1 MKERRGI
8 IPLLLLSFVVSAA
21 VLWPLPL
28 SPDPYDHSDTLFNTW
43 LTAWNHHAMTAFSNP
58 LNTPQFAGFPDGRG
72 RSDLLLAQWLFSL
85 PLRAFTGNP
94 IRIHNL
100 LMWISLSLTGLAAG
114 FLARDRGASGWG
126 AAFASTAFVSLPY
139 FQSHLWH
146 LQLSSVG
153 LTLAGIMFAL
163 RTVEGRGGGKL
174 LALLIPL
181 QGLASL
187 YHWYFLNLAL
197 LVILVRTLF
206 TADRAKIGGLLL
218 YTALGNAIMLPFLL
232 PQLDNAARWDVDTIA
247 STDVSAY
254 ASPWHTSFLT
264 GWLRT
269 PHAHPEAALWPGLS
283 VLAGAGWAVYR
294 RNAGGSMVLLIL
306 GVFFAAYSLGPTITL
321 WGREIAPG
329 PFRLIAALP
338 GGTAVRLP
346 ARAGCLALLPL
357 IVAAA
362 RQLGRKPFP
371 AIAAMVVTLAEAAH
385 PPIPTIRLDIPA
397 HHEWIAGQHPQR
409 VLYIPVS
416 EELGWPEK
424 ETQRLYWSTLHFTP
438 SVNGY
443 STSFPEGYARA
454 AAILNTWPSEDAV
467 TLAVRLG
474 VDLVI
479 IEGGVP
485 DDADETWFDGKT
497 WAGAVWLAR

>member
-28 SPDPYDHSDTLFNTW
+28 SPDPHDHSDTLFNTW
-43 LTAWNHHAMTAFSNP
+43 LTSWNHHAMTAFSNP

-72 RSDLLLAQWLFSL
+72 RSDLLLTQWLFSL

-218 YTALGNAIMLPFLL
+218 TPRWAMRSCFHSFCRSWITQP
-232 PQLDNAARWDVDTIA
+232 RWDVDTIA
-247 STDVSAY
+247 RHRCFGLCKPLAHKLPDGLAQNPPRPSRGCALARSFRPRGRRLGNLSKERRRKLGASDTWCLLRRVQPRSHDHHLGQGNRPRAFPIDRRPAGRNGCQASGKGRLPGP
-254 ASPWHTSFLT
+254 ASPDC
-264 GWLRT
+264 R
-269 PHAHPEAALWPGLS
+269 
-283 VLAGAGWAVYR
+283 
-294 RNAGGSMVLLIL
+294 
-306 GVFFAAYSLGPTITL
+306 
-321 WGREIAPG
+321 
-329 PFRLIAALP
+329 
-338 GGTAVRLP
+338 GGTAIGAQALP
-346 ARAGCLALLPL
+346 SDRRRWSSHSP
-357 IVAAA
+357 
-362 RQLGRKPFP
+362 RQ
-371 AIAAMVVTLAEAAH
+371 
-385 PPIPTIRLDIPA
+385 PTRPS
-397 HHEWIAGQHPQR
+397 R
-409 VLYIPVS
+409 
-416 EELGWPEK
+416 
-424 ETQRLYWSTLHFTP
+424 P
-438 SVNGY
+438 SVSTFRRITNGSPD
-443 STSFPEGYARA
+443 STRKGCFTSR
-454 AAILNTWPSEDAV
+454 SQ
-467 TLAVRLG
+467 RSS
-474 VDLVI
+474 
-479 IEGGVP
+479 
-485 DDADETWFDGKT
+485 DGPKKKLS
-497 WAGAVWLAR
+497 A